1 MTKILFV
8 CLGNICRS
16 PMAKFIFIDLIKQK
30 GLENDFY
37 IDSAATSSEEVG
49 NGIYYN
55 AKMKLDE
62 KNIANNNHVA
72 RQINIEDYK
81 KFDYIMGMEK
91 RNVDTIIKKIGND
104 NDKKVYR
111 LLDFSGEP
119 RDISDPWYTR
129 DFERAYNDI
138 YEGCESLLNHIL
150 NSNNVKKN

>member
-1 MTKILFV
+1 M

-111 LLDFSGEP
+111 LLDFSDEP

-150 NSNNVKKN
+150 NDNAKKN